1 MLQNYAFKYG
11 RLQLLDMPLTVNP
24 TGCARS
30 EPKLRTHFRRH
41 AQTLTSSHSARS
53 ALPRSV
59 LGIETNQIPYV
70 KQFVLSKSTQYRKLK
85 TEWRQNIYLAKSR
98 IQGLGLFAARDLE
111 KHTMVIEY
119 IGELI
124 RNEVA
129 NNREKLYEQQNR
141 GIYMFRLD
149 DDNVVDATM
158 SGCLARYINHSCEPN
173 SIAEV
178 VQIEKENK
186 IIIITN
192 RRISK
197 GEELMYDYK
206 FDFEEDSK
214 IPCLCGAVNCRKWM
228 N

>member
-1 MLQNYAFKYG
+1 
-11 RLQLLDMPLTVNP
+11 
-24 TGCARS
+24 
-30 EPKLRTHFRRH
+30 
-41 AQTLTSSHSARS
+41 
-53 ALPRSV
+53 
-59 LGIETNQIPYV
+59 
-70 KQFVLSKSTQYRKLK
+70 
-85 TEWRQNIYLAKSR
+85 
-98 IQGLGLFAARDLE
+98 
-111 KHTMVIEY
+111 MVIEY

-158 SGCLARYINHSCEPN
+158 SGCLARYINHSCEVDFRITKKFFFIEFLFQPN

-192 RRISK
+192 RRITK